1 MHKHNFN
8 TTLYADDTL
17 KYKVCSIEK
26 TPKFE
31 NKSSFLLT
39 SKLFLTQANAEK
51 RKIYEQIFVLTKTYN
66 SIVSRSKNLFETN
79 FKDFVTL
86 SNTDGAKQS
95 STLRALINS
104 QIEQLVKAIKEYSV
118 YEANVK
124 NNIDAY
130 SANCKACSAYIK
142 NGVKT
147 FNLNNAIIANLASDM
162 PNKDEF
168 ADKSFPISYYCKK
181 DLENKIQLAN
191 SLCSDFI
198 KTSNSKTSSTTINNN
213 SKGDFSI

>member
-17 KYKVCSIEK
+17 KYKVCLIDK

-31 NKSSFLLT
+31 DKSSFLLT

-51 RKIYEQIFVLTKTYN
+51 RKIYEQIFILTKTYN

-79 FKDFVTL
+79 FKDFITL
-86 SNTDGAKQS
+86 SNTDGVRQS
-95 STLRALINS
+95 NTLRALINN
-104 QIEQLVKAIKEYSV
+104 QIKQLAKAIKEYSI

-124 NNIDAY
+124 NNIDTY

-142 NGVKT
+142 YGTKA
-147 FNLNNAIIANLASDM
+147 FNLNDAIIANLASNM
-162 PNKDEF
+162 PNNDEF
-168 ADKSFPISYYCKK
+168 ADKSFPSSYYCKK

-191 SLCSDFI
+191 SLCSNFI
-198 KTSNSKTSSTTINNN
+198 KTSGSKTSSTTINNN